1 MYLISAKEYENA
13 GVRLLM
19 KQETGIIWATMKN
32 VQDGLGVHNIF
43 DLALK
48 EIYSIYKTKNPTK
61 DQIKKYKMTERE
73 IFEKY
78 ANLRENELNTKNNKE
93 VYTKNDV
100 MTTVI
105 KHCTGE
111 KKRGEKKNRWIQKKI
126 NDSRL

>member
-1 MYLISAKEYENA
+1 MYLISAKEYKNA

>member
-1 MYLISAKEYENA
+1 
-13 GVRLLM
+13 M
-19 KQETGIIWATMKN
+19 KI

-105 KHCTGE
+105 KRCTGE

>member
-1 MYLISAKEYENA
+1 
-13 GVRLLM
+13 
-19 KQETGIIWATMKN
+19 
-32 VQDGLGVHNIF
+32 
-43 DLALK
+43 
-48 EIYSIYKTKNPTK
+48 
-61 DQIKKYKMTERE
+61 MTERE

>member
-1 MYLISAKEYENA
+1 
-13 GVRLLM
+13 
-19 KQETGIIWATMKN
+19 MKN

-48 EIYSIYKTKNPTK
+48 KIYSIYKTKNPTK